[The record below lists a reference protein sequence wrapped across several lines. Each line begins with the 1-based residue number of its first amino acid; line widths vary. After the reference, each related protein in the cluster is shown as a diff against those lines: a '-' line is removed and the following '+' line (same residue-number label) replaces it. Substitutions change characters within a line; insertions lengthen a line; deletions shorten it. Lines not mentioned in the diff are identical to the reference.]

1 MYYCHELI
9 VFCKNVTEINYLRW
23 KKFLAIIHILW
34 YFNASESIQ
43 DMWKSLLLHYRFNLC

>member
-9 VFCKNVTEINYLRW
+9 VFCKNVTEIIYLRW